1 MNEQRKKQ
9 PFYYSLHAV
18 EFKERCLELIDEI
31 YRDGDVL
38 IVTDGSMAVAEVT
51 RYVEP
56 PLGGYGSL
64 KGRVEILGDI
74 EGPMPVEWYTDPNVQ
89 TDEDWDI
96 SGPMPASWFVD
107 PNEGK
112 PREYRKPE
120 KVDVSVLHRHRILTL
135 DTGEFVAQLE
145 EVIAA
150 VSESEDGLVIVFD
163 DEKPLVQVKPNK
175 GIPDFNQ
182 CGHVGEE
189 PVH

>member
-1 MNEQRKKQ
+1 MNEKRKKQ
-9 PFYYSLHAV
+9 GFCHTLNAA
-18 EFKERCLELIDEI
+18 EFKERCLELIAEI
-31 YRDGDVL
+31 YRDEGVL
-38 IVTDGSMAVAEVT
+38 IVTDGNKAVAEVT

-74 EGPMPVEWYTDPNVQ
+74 EGPMPVEWYTDPKVQ

-120 KVDVSVLHRHRILTL
+120 KVDVSVLHRHKFLTV
-135 DTGEFVAQLE
+135 DVDEFAAQLDE
-145 EVIAA
+145 IIAA
-150 VSESEDGLVIVFD
+150 VSESEDGKVAVFD
-163 DEKPLVQVKPNK
+163 DEKGLVQLKRYDETHGAGRRWVT
-175 GIPDFNQ
+175 
-182 CGHVGEE
+182 GEE
-189 PVH
+189 SVA